1 MQVGFRRVE
10 VSGVDLLINGRRVLI
25 RGVNRH
31 DFDQRT
37 GRVVSEASMRD
48 DVVAMKRF
56 GFNAVRTS
64 TTRTTRSS
72 SICATSSGC
81 TSIDEANIE
90 AHAFNTSTLCD
101 DPRYLAPG

>member
-10 VSGVDLLINGRRVLI
+10 VAGVDLLINGRRVLI

-31 DFDQRT
+31 DFDQHT
-37 GRVVSEASMRD
+37 GRVVSAASMRD

-64 TTRTTRSS
+64 HYPNDPASS
-72 SICATSSGC
+72 TCATSSGC
-81 TSIDEANIE
+81 T
-90 AHAFNTSTLCD
+90 
-101 DPRYLAPG
+101 